1 MKVLRSR
8 EIVSTVSSTTS
19 QPPKTSEP
27 LASENVTVEPM
38 TPSKSVEF
46 LNQASN
52 SSTPSSSSPA
62 QNCGHVELGLGTV
75 GGSVMVIGSGQ
86 MPRRSAR
93 LAKKVGTSDCLENV
107 EVVSG
112 KRKKLGLSS
121 SSGECDVRNLERRV
135 LDVMGVENSVEVPES
150 SIVVTNGEAVKDGG
164 SVATLGLSYE
174 IEGSRVEA
182 LTTRRSKRK
191 FSMEVKSLGFESHEK
206 GEVEKVFLS
215 LRSGKVVRRETKEDS
230 GCGGKFLEGVE
241 NSKKSGVV
249 LNGDV
254 VLQTESAHKEENGH
268 LKERRFTRAEKGKGK
283 VGSETLVKNVSL
295 PVSEL
300 DDGVTLSLGDSNS
313 DGIGLLKSSDRKMVV
328 KDKHSIIIETRLKTR
343 QRLSKEE
350 KGKMKLGVTD
360 SSFNSIN
367 TAEPKTEYV
376 NGSSP
381 SGTVN
386 SAANEALVDGVQVT
400 DTDATANDARRRYR
414 ERFRNIARQNA
425 SRFAHFSSQ
434 EELGN
439 HAPDAAERENPL
451 PETDSGIEDWPG
463 PFSTAMKI
471 IKDREKNNK
480 GERHGASTVKSDA
493 VELKWIPKSQES
505 RRCQKQV
512 PSLQELCLLILSKN
526 ADAISS
532 LEFVPDVLRHKICWF
547 LCDSRRMDGHFLELL
562 VHGSPTEIRIR
573 DCSWL
578 SEELFTKTFEGCNT
592 SKLTVLQFDQCGGC
606 MPDYTLYATLARS
619 PNSLPALTTISLKG
633 AYRLTDAGLSMLVT
647 SAPSLKSVDI
657 SQCPLLTSEG
667 ICFLANSLSLVLREL
682 YLDNCQGID
691 AMLILPAMLKLE
703 NLEVLSV
710 AGIST
715 VSDYFVSEFSSVHGC
730 RMKELVLA
738 DCMELTDL
746 SMKAIGDTCS
756 DLHAVDLT
764 NLCKLTDASIGH
776 LANGCQAIQMLKFCR
791 NIFSDEAIA
800 AYLDVRGAFLKDLSL
815 NNTIQ
820 VSNHTALSLA
830 RNCRNLRS
838 LDLSWCRSLT
848 NEALGLIVDSCSS
861 LEVLKLFGC
870 TQGEGYLFL
879 MSSGVNASVHTGY
892 VKGECLVARQYL
904 SDVTRVFFDG
914 HSNPQ
919 VKLIGLKMTPVLK
932 HIDVPDFLLGP
943 LRYSSTM
950 H

>member
-1 MKVLRSR
+1 AGFIMTVLRSR

-112 KRKKLGLSS
+112 KRKKLELSS
-121 SSGECDVRNLERRV
+121 SSGECDVRNLERRD

-230 GCGGKFLEGVE
+230 GCGGKFRVE

-254 VLQTESAHKEENGH
+254 VLQTESAHKEENWH

-313 DGIGLLKSSDRKMVV
+313 DGIGLLKSSDPKMVV

-400 DTDATANDARRRYR
+400 DTDAAAYDARRRYR

-532 LEFVPDVLRHKICWF
+532 LEFVPDVLRHKICGF

-592 SKLTVLQFDQCGGC
+592 SKLT
-606 MPDYTLYATLARS
+606 
-619 PNSLPALTTISLKG
+619 G

-715 VSDYFVSEFSSVHGC
+715 VGDYFVSEFSSVHGC

-756 DLHAVDLT
+756 DLRAVDLT

-904 SDVTRVFFDG
+904 SDVTRVFLDG

-950 H
+950 P

>member
-1 MKVLRSR
+1 MTVLRSR
-8 EIVSTVSSTTS
+8 EIVSAVASRTS
-19 QPPKTSEP
+19 QPPKTSLP
-27 LASENVTVEPM
+27 LASENVMVEPV
-38 TPSKSVEF
+38 TPTKSVEF

-62 QNCGHVELGLGTV
+62 QNCGHVELGLGPV
-75 GGSVMVIGSGQ
+75 GGSVMVIGTGHV
-86 MPRRSAR
+86 PRRSAR
-93 LAKKVGTSDCLENV
+93 LAKKVGISDCLENV

-112 KRKKLGLSS
+112 KRKKLEMSS
-121 SSGECDVRNLERRV
+121 SNVECDVRNLERRV

-150 SIVVTNGEAVKDGG
+150 SIIVTNGEVGKDGG
-164 SVATLGLSYE
+164 SVAKLGLSCE

-182 LTTRRSKRK
+182 VTTRKSKRK
-191 FSMEVKSLGFESHEK
+191 FSMEVESLGFESHEK

-215 LRSGKVVRRETKEDS
+215 LRSGKAVRRETKEDS

-241 NSKKSGVV
+241 NSKNSGVV
-249 LNGDV
+249 LNRDV
-254 VLQTESAHKEENGH
+254 ILQTESGHKEENGH
-268 LKERRFTRAEKGKGK
+268 LRERRFTRAEKGKGK
-283 VGSETLVKNVSL
+283 VGSETLAKNVSL
-295 PVSEL
+295 PVSEP
-300 DDGVTLSLGDSNS
+300 DDRIKLSLGDSNS
-313 DGIGLLKSSDRKMVV
+313 NAIGLSKSSDPKMVV
-328 KDKHSIIIETRLKTR
+328 KDKHSTIIETRLKTR
-343 QRLSKEE
+343 QRLCKEE

-381 SGTVN
+381 SGTVH
-386 SAANEALVDGVQVT
+386 SAANEALEDGVQVT
-400 DTDATANDARRRYR
+400 DTDVAANDARRRFR

-439 HAPDAAERENPL
+439 HTPDAAVTENPL

-480 GERHGASTVKSDA
+480 GERHGASTAKTDA
-493 VELKWIPKSQES
+493 VELKWIPRSQES

-532 LEFVPDVLRHKICWF
+532 LDFVPDVLRHKICWF

-633 AYRLTDAGLSMLVT
+633 AYRLTDAGLSMLVA

-667 ICFLANSLSLVLREL
+667 ICFLANSLRLVLREL
-682 YLDNCQGID
+682 CLDNCQGID
-691 AMLILPAMLKLE
+691 AMHILPALLKLE
-703 NLEVLSV
+703 NLEVLSA

-715 VSDYFVSEFSSVHGC
+715 VCDYFVSELASVHGC

-756 DLHAVDLT
+756 DLRAVDLT

-791 NIFSDEAIA
+791 NVFSDEAIA
-800 AYLDVRGAFLKDLSL
+800 AYLDVRGALLKDLSL

-838 LDLSWCRSLT
+838 LDLSWCRSLN

-870 TQGEGYLFL
+870 TQVTSVFL
-879 MSSGVNASVHTGY
+879 
-892 VKGECLVARQYL
+892 
-904 SDVTRVFFDG
+904 DG
-914 HSNPQ
+914 HSNQQ

-932 HIDVPDFLLGP
+932 HIDVPDFLIGP

-950 H
+950 P